1 MNAPMREPRAATM
14 HADAPSSDSGA
25 VSDEEVAQI
34 AKRHRI
40 SPAIVREIMRRSG
53 STDRPS
59 IEREIAK
66 GKARR

>member
-1 MNAPMREPRAATM
+1 MATPAADTAAPKTAAEIEE
-14 HADAPSSDSGA
+14 DVA
-25 VSDEEVAQI
+25 VL

-53 STDRPS
+53 STDRTQV
-59 IEREIAK
+59 EREIAK

>member
-1 MNAPMREPRAATM
+1 MAIPALQPTAPKSEAEI
-14 HADAPSSDSGA
+14 
-25 VSDEEVAQI
+25 DEEVASL

-40 SPAIVREIMRRSG
+40 SPAIVREIMRRAG
-53 STDRPS
+53 ATDRTL